1 MINPLNELSSVY
13 SQNIAEGCGCDKKD
27 EMVPQGK
34 TPMGGDGARPG
45 KNKKGY
51 VEPMGEAK
59 KDDTYLEP
67 DMKKR
72 QKNNEKAR
80 KDLMKGPQMKNP
92 HFEET
97 EVSEGHCE
105 EKGVE
110 CSPVEKK
117 KDSKKSMK
125 EHVSWRQ
132 DLVEVMGDIEDS
144 DDSKKEVKE
153 KKIKN
158 KIKINPPQG
167 MTEGFA
173 EIGGVVL
180 EMYEITEK
188 IDLKKADMGD
198 VIKDF
203 RKSDAP
209 QFKGKSD
216 KKKQQMAIAAKLDA
230 DEEGGMV
237 GEETEEEKKKKQ
249 EQMKQQTK
257 DHDDKMS
264 GRVASEETIVE
275 LNRYEKETGTSSGS
289 MNMPKGRPTQK
300 GGDQSKAMRA
310 VRQMMR
316 SQTGKPEGQKKP
328 ADRRQQPTGL
338 TPAQKVQRRREAA
351 KKAQDTSH
359 MSSRFD

>member
-1 MINPLNELSSVY
+1 
-13 SQNIAEGCGCDKKD
+13 
-27 EMVPQGK
+27 
-34 TPMGGDGARPG
+34 
-45 KNKKGY
+45 
-51 VEPMGEAK
+51 
-59 KDDTYLEP
+59 
-67 DMKKR
+67 
-72 QKNNEKAR
+72 
-80 KDLMKGPQMKNP
+80 
-92 HFEET
+92 
-97 EVSEGHCE
+97 
-105 EKGVE
+105 
-110 CSPVEKK
+110 
-117 KDSKKSMK
+117 
-125 EHVSWRQ
+125 
-132 DLVEVMGDIEDS
+132 
-144 DDSKKEVKE
+144 
-153 KKIKN
+153 
-158 KIKINPPQG
+158 

-188 IDLKKADMGD
+188 IDLKKADMGE

-230 DEEGGMV
+230 DEEGGMM